1 MSWLFIDGATT
12 YTLDYRP
19 KTVDYIVSSGVIK
32 PKYNIVKLPMAR
44 STHDSFSHI
53 LTYPVFTLS
62 WPIVTA
68 SLYADLS
75 LIPLNKTIIMYDD
88 IHSKQFNI
96 QVTNRVVNNLKTVRG
111 TELLRSVIINF
122 RQVGA

>member
-1 MSWLFIDGATT
+1 MSWLFIDGSTT

-19 KTVDYIVSSGVIK
+19 KTVDYIFSSGVIK
-32 PKYNIVKLPMAR
+32 PKYNIVKLPMGR
-44 STHDSFSHI
+44 SNVDSFSHI
-53 LTYPVFTLS
+53 LTYPTFTLS

-75 LIPLNKTIIMYDD
+75 LLPLNKTIIMYDD
-88 IHSKQFNI
+88 VNEIQINI
-96 QVTNRVVNNLKTVRG
+96 QIVNISITKLKTVRES
-111 TELLRSVIINF
+111 ELLRSVIINF